1 MSKRN
6 DPPTIVVAGPT
17 ASGKSALALDVAEE
31 LVGTV
36 INADSMQVYRE
47 LRVLTAR
54 PSPADEARVPHRL
67 FGVLSIKEPCSAGQ
81 WVEMAVEEIEAAWD
95 TGRLP
100 VVVGGTGLYLKSLL
114 GGLAAVPPISAEVRA
129 EARARYERLGG
140 EAFRRE
146 LEQWDPQA
154 AETLPAN
161 DRQRLIRAYEVV
173 RGTGQ
178 PLTTWQT
185 GRVGHVGLRGQ
196 SLVLTL
202 LPPRE
207 ALYEKIEERF
217 DRMIE
222 DGAIDEAAV
231 LASADLDPSLPGL
244 KAVGVRELLIHL
256 RGELTLDEAREAA
269 KRATRQYAKRQYTWL
284 RHQLDEHYVFC
295 EQYSKR
301 LRKKIFPI
309 IRHFLLTAQQ

>member
-1 MSKRN
+1 MPNRS
-6 DPPTIVVAGPT
+6 DPHAVILAGPT
-17 ASGKSALALDVAEE
+17 ASGKSALAIDIAAEFP
-31 LVGTV
+31 GTV

-47 LRVLTAR
+47 LRILTAR

-67 FGVLSIKEPCSAGQ
+67 FGVLPISEPCSAGR
-81 WVEMAVEEIEAAWD
+81 WLEMAVGEIEAAWA

-100 VVVGGTGLYLKSLL
+100 VVVGGTGLYLKALL
-114 GGLAAVPPISAEVRA
+114 DGLATIPPIAAEVRA

-146 LEQWDPQA
+146 LRHWDPKA
-154 AETLPAN
+154 AETLPAS

-173 RGTGQ
+173 KGTGQ
-178 PLTTWQT
+178 PLVAWQADDK
-185 GRVGHVGLRGQ
+185 GQVRLRGR

-207 ALYEKIEERF
+207 GLYEKIEDRF

-222 DGAIDEAAV
+222 DGAVDEAAA
-231 LASADLDPSLPGL
+231 LNRADLDPSLPGL
-244 KAVGVRELLIHL
+244 KAVGVRELLGHL

-269 KRATRQYAKRQYTWL
+269 KRASRQYAKRQYTWL
-284 RHQLDEHYVFC
+284 RHQLDDSHVFS

-301 LRKKIFPI
+301 LGKKIFPI
-309 IRHFLLTAQQ
+309 IRRFLLTTQQ